1 VKTLADEFGLSGS
14 DLADQAVADPGYMG
28 PGNAGPIATT
38 RVRNAPPDNAIR
50 ALLDPSHSAIFWI
63 GVAAI
68 LGLVLVTGQVRVEAA
83 LGGRAGRSRRG
94 GS

>member
-1 VKTLADEFGLSGS
+1 V
-14 DLADQAVADPGYMG
+14 
-28 PGNAGPIATT
+28 
-38 RVRNAPPDNAIR
+38 PPENVIR
-50 ALLDPSHSAIFWI
+50 ALLDPHGSAIFW
-63 GVAAI
+63 VALAAI